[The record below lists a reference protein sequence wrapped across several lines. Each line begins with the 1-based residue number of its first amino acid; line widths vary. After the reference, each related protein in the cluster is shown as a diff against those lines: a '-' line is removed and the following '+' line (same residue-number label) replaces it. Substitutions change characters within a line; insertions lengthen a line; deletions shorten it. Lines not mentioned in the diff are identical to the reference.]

1 LTGFSSGRAFGLPW
15 SNGETKVFSVK
26 YDVTETFSKSL
37 ISLINEKSYYTFTGN
52 SVMNAT
58 SSVISQP
65 PSPWRA
71 FSGSISNEQMD
82 TTVGYSSGKSYIL
95 FKTKSSRYT
104 VGDIFKM
111 SYKGEAPGGPQ
122 IDSLCLYP
130 EKITETS
137 ITGSWETQGNA
148 GAVAKGTFTLTKQ

>member
-1 LTGFSSGRAFGLPW
+1 
-15 SNGETKVFSVK
+15 
-26 YDVTETFSKSL
+26 
-37 ISLINEKSYYTFTGN
+37 
-52 SVMNAT
+52 
-58 SSVISQP
+58 
-65 PSPWRA
+65 
-71 FSGSISNEQMD
+71 MD

-111 SYKGEAPGGPQ
+111 SYEGEVPGGPQ